1 MEGSQ
6 VVGQNLA
13 QIPLE
18 VAALDGAP
26 LTFDRDLVYR
36 RYHKMFRQNGHT
48 VSVETPA
55 RTINA
60 FGTTSPRPSIVQRV
74 WGEWFLTPFFLFS
87 SLVVILLV
95 PEKLVK
101 KITAPFSGINWW
113 EGIGKRVF
121 DFVMALLGF
130 MMTSILFLVVPFF
143 IKLDSAGPVFYGQ
156 QRVGL
161 NHRRRERRNVAVK
174 VQHDRRRGERRKQ
187 EVYGRPFVVY
197 KFRTM
202 RSDAEKHSG
211 AVWAQKNDPRIT
223 RSGNILRFTH
233 VDEIPQFL
241 NVLLGE
247 MSMVGPRPERPQI
260 IPKLVEQIP
269 DYARRLEVK
278 PGMTGIAQI
287 YCGYDATIDDVREK
301 LRYDLTYV
309 KNHSPKYDV
318 MILFKTLWM
327 IIRGREKA
335 D

>member
-1 MEGSQ
+1 MEGSD
-6 VVGQNLA
+6 VLGQNVT
-13 QIPLE
+13 QIPLG

-26 LTFDRDLVYR
+26 LAMDRDQVYR
-36 RYHKMFRQNGHT
+36 RYHKMIRQNGHA
-48 VSVETPA
+48 VEVGKTA
-55 RTINA
+55 RPLPS
-60 FGTTSPRPSIVQRV
+60 FGTTSPRPTLWQRLV
-74 WGEWFLTPFFLFS
+74 GGMLLAPFFLLS
-87 SLVVILLV
+87 SLVVILFV

-113 EGIGKRVF
+113 EQFGKRAF
-121 DFVMALLGF
+121 DFVMALLGL
-130 MMTSILFLVVPFF
+130 MMTSVMFLCVPFF
-143 IKLDSAGPVFYGQ
+143 IKMDSPGPVFYGQ

-161 NHRRRERRNVAVK
+161 NHRKRNRRCVNLAVT
-174 VQHDRRRGERRKQ
+174 HDRRRGDRRALD
-187 EVYGRPFVVY
+187 VYGRPFTVY

-202 RSDAEKHSG
+202 RADAEKKSG

-260 IPKLVEQIP
+260 IPALVEQIP
-269 DYARRLEVK
+269 DYARRLDVK
-278 PGMTGIAQI
+278 PGMSGIAQI

-301 LRYDLTYV
+301 LRYDLMYV
-309 KNHSPKYDV
+309 KNHSLKYDV

-327 IIRGREKA
+327 IIRGRETA

>member
-1 MEGSQ
+1 MEGSE
-6 VVGQNLA
+6 VLGQNVT
-13 QIPLE
+13 QISLE
-18 VAALDGAP
+18 AVALDGAS
-26 LTFDRDLVYR
+26 LSFDRDQVYR
-36 RYHKMFRQNGHT
+36 RYHKMIRPNGHVAGAEVHSRPSHT
-48 VSVETPA
+48 
-55 RTINA
+55 
-60 FGTTSPRPSIVQRV
+60 FGTTNPRPSWKQRMV
-74 WGEWFLTPFFLFS
+74 GEWLLAPFFLFS
-87 SLVVILLV
+87 SLLVILFV

-113 EGIGKRVF
+113 EQFGKRVF

-130 MMTSILFLVVPFF
+130 MMTSVMFLCVPMF
-143 IKLDSAGPVFYGQ
+143 IKLDSNGPVVYGQ

-161 NHRRRERRNVAVK
+161 NYRRRNRRCVNLA
-174 VQHDRRRGERRKQ
+174 VQHDRRRDDRRQ
-187 EVYGRPFVVY
+187 LDVYGRPFIVY

-202 RSDAEKHSG
+202 RSDAEKKSG

-260 IPKLVEQIP
+260 IPSLVEQIP
-269 DYARRLEVK
+269 DYSRRLEVK
-278 PGMTGIAQI
+278 PGMSGIAQI

-301 LRYDLTYV
+301 LRYDLMYV
-309 KNHSPKYDV
+309 KNHSFKYDV

>member
-1 MEGSQ
+1 MEGSEL
-6 VVGQNLA
+6 VGQNLA
-13 QIPLE
+13 PMPLQ

-26 LTFDRDLVYR
+26 LTFDREVVYR
-36 RYHKMFRQNGHT
+36 RYSKMIQSNGH
-48 VSVETPA
+48 VAGAKQPA
-55 RTINA
+55 KLLNT
-60 FGTTSPRPSIVQRV
+60 FGAASARPSWRQRV
-74 WGEWFLTPFFLFS
+74 VGEWILAPMFLFS
-87 SLVVILLV
+87 SLVIILLV

-113 EGIGKRVF
+113 ERFGKRAF

-130 MMTSILFLVVPFF
+130 MMTSIMFLLVPFF
-143 IKLDSAGPVFYGQ
+143 IKLDSDGPVFYGQ

-161 NHRRRERRNVAVK
+161 NHRRRERRSVSLAVK
-174 VQHDRRRGERRKQ
+174 HDRRRGERRKLD
-187 EVYGRPFVVY
+187 VYGRPFTVY

-202 RSDAEKHSG
+202 RSDAEKGSG

-269 DYARRLEVK
+269 GYAKRLEVK
-278 PGMTGIAQI
+278 PGMSGIAQI

-301 LRYDLTYV
+301 LRYDLIYV
-309 KNHSPKYDV
+309 QKHSFKYDV

>member
-6 VVGQNLA
+6 VLGQNVTRL
-13 QIPLE
+13 PLT
-18 VAALDGAP
+18 VAAFEGAP
-26 LTFDRDLVYR
+26 MDFDRESVYR
-36 RYHKMFRQNGHT
+36 RYHKMIRPQAQAAGAGAH
-48 VSVETPA
+48 A
-55 RTINA
+55 RTLNN
-60 FGTTSPRPSIVQRV
+60 FGTTNARPSLLQRI
-74 WGEWFLTPFFLFS
+74 WGEWFLSPFFLLS
-87 SLVVILLV
+87 SLAVILLV

-101 KITAPFSGINWW
+101 KLAVPFSGLNWW
-113 EGIGKRVF
+113 EQFGKRVF
-121 DFVMALLGF
+121 DFMMAVLGF
-130 MMTSILFLVVPFF
+130 MMTSVLFFVVPFF
-143 IKLDSAGPVFYGQ
+143 IKADSPGPVFYGQ

-161 NHRRRERRNVAVK
+161 NHRRRDRRSVNLAVTHERR
-174 VQHDRRRGERRKQ
+174 HEDRRKLD
-187 EVYGRPFVVY
+187 VYGRPFTVY

-202 RSDAEKHSG
+202 RSDAEKNSG

-241 NVLLGE
+241 NVFLGE

-278 PGMTGIAQI
+278 PGMSGIAQI

-301 LRYDLTYV
+301 LRYDLMYV
-309 KNHSPKYDV
+309 QNHSLKYDV
-318 MILFKTLWM
+318 AILFKTLWM

>member
-1 MEGSQ
+1 MEGSE
-6 VVGQNLA
+6 VLGQNVT
-13 QIPLE
+13 QMPLE
-18 VAALDGAP
+18 VAALDDAS
-26 LTFDRDLVYR
+26 LTVDRELVYR
-36 RYHKMFRQNGHT
+36 RYHKMIRPNAEVHPRPAHT
-48 VSVETPA
+48 
-55 RTINA
+55 
-60 FGTTSPRPSIVQRV
+60 FGATNPRPSLRQRI
-74 WGEWFLTPFFLFS
+74 WGEWFLAPFFLCS
-87 SLVVILLV
+87 SLAVILIV

-113 EGIGKRVF
+113 EQFGKRVF
-121 DFVMALLGF
+121 DFLMALLGF
-130 MMTSILFLVVPFF
+130 MMASVLFLVVPFF
-143 IKLDSAGPVFYGQ
+143 IKMDSSGPVFYGQ

-161 NHRRRERRNVAVK
+161 NHRRRERRVVALA
-174 VQHDRRRGERRKQ
+174 VQHERRRGERRDLD
-187 EVYGRPFVVY
+187 VYGRPFTVY

-260 IPKLVEQIP
+260 IPSLVEQIP

-278 PGMTGIAQI
+278 PGMSGIAQI

-309 KNHSPKYDV
+309 KNHSLKYDIT
-318 MILFKTLWM
+318 ILFKTLWM

>member
-1 MEGSQ
+1 MLEMEGSE
-6 VVGQNLA
+6 VLGQNVT
-13 QIPLE
+13 QMPVE
-18 VAALDGAP
+18 VAALDGAS
-26 LTFDRDLVYR
+26 LTFDRERVSR
-36 RYHKMFRQNGHT
+36 RYHKMIRPGAGVH
-48 VSVETPA
+48 
-55 RTINA
+55 
-60 FGTTSPRPSIVQRV
+60 PRPSHTFGATNPRPSTWQRF
-74 WGEWFLTPFFLFS
+74 WGEWLLAPFFLCS
-87 SLVVILLV
+87 SLAVILLV

-113 EGIGKRVF
+113 EQIGKRVF

-130 MMTSILFLVVPFF
+130 AMTSVLFFVVPFF
-143 IKLDSAGPVFYGQ
+143 IKMDSSGPVFYGQ

-161 NHRRRERRNVAVK
+161 NHRRRERRVVSLAVP
-174 VQHDRRRGERRKQ
+174 HERRRGERRSSD
-187 EVYGRPFVVY
+187 VYGRPFTVY

-269 DYARRLEVK
+269 DYARRLDVK
-278 PGMTGIAQI
+278 PGMSGIAQI
-287 YCGYDATIDDVREK
+287 YCGYDASIDDVREK
-301 LRYDLTYV
+301 LRYDLMYV
-309 KNHSPKYDV
+309 QNHSLKYDV

-327 IIRGREKA
+327 IIRGRERA

>member
-1 MEGSQ
+1 MEGSE
-6 VVGQNLA
+6 VLGQNVTRMS
-13 QIPLE
+13 LE
-18 VAALDGAP
+18 EETINDASVF
-26 LTFDRDLVYR
+26 FDRDQVYR
-36 RYHKMFRQNGHT
+36 RYHKMIRPNGHALG
-48 VSVETPA
+48 VEMPA
-55 RTINA
+55 RHA
-60 FGTTSPRPSIVQRV
+60 PSFGSTTPQPTWAQRLL
-74 WGEWFLTPFFLFS
+74 GGGLLAPFFLFS
-87 SLVVILLV
+87 SLLVILFV

-113 EGIGKRVF
+113 EQFGKRAF

-130 MMTSILFLVVPFF
+130 MMTSVMFLCVPFF
-143 IKLDSAGPVFYGQ
+143 IKMDSPGPVFYGQ

-161 NHRRRERRNVAVK
+161 NHRKRNRRCVNLAVT
-174 VQHDRRRGERRKQ
+174 HDRRRGDRRQ
-187 EVYGRPFVVY
+187 AEVYGRPFTVY

-202 RSDAEKHSG
+202 RADAEKKSG

-260 IPKLVEQIP
+260 IPSLVEQIP

-278 PGMTGIAQI
+278 PGMSGIAQI

-301 LRYDLTYV
+301 LRYDLMYV
-309 KNHSPKYDV
+309 KNHSLKYDV

-327 IIRGREKA
+327 IIRGRETA